1 MLPACGG
8 GMEIRMKKTEM
19 SLSDRILQQLKAL
32 AMITL
37 GAFIYGISVALL
49 LDPNNLAPGGI
60 TGIAVIL
67 SRFFP
72 VQTGTFYLLL
82 NVPVILL
89 GLWKFGFRFL
99 IKTIY
104 GIAATSLFT
113 NLLSIYPVLTEDPL
127 IASVSGGILMA
138 AGIGIIFK
146 AGATTGGTDIIVK
159 LLRKNHPHL
168 KTGFLFLCMDFVIVT
183 VSGFVFR
190 DFNIAFYALLSV
202 GICGWV
208 LDKFLYGGDEARQ
221 ILIISDHPDE
231 IARKLLHDLDVGC
244 TFLNGAGAWTGNPKK
259 VILCVVHK
267 RLAPQVEEVVKEE
280 DPTAFLILGSANE
293 IYGDGYKDIFA
304 EKI

>member
-1 MLPACGG
+1 MGKTNETPA
-8 GMEIRMKKTEM
+8 
-19 SLSDRILQQLKAL
+19 SQLLHQLLSVL
-32 AMITL
+32 MITI
-37 GAFIYGISVALL
+37 GSFIYGISIALL

-72 VQTGTFYLLL
+72 VSTGTFYLLL
-82 NVPVILL
+82 NIPVILL
-89 GLWKFGFRFL
+89 GLWKFGLRFL
-99 IKTIY
+99 IRTIY
-104 GIAATSLFT
+104 GIAATSIFT
-113 NLLSIYPVLTEDPL
+113 NLLSTLPILTNDPL

-138 AGIGIIFK
+138 GGIGIIFK

-168 KTGFLFLCMDFVIVT
+168 KTGFLFLCMDFIIVT
-183 VSGFVFR
+183 ISGFVFR

-202 GICGWV
+202 GICGFV
-208 LDKFLYGGDEARQ
+208 LDRFLYGGDEARQ
-221 ILIISDHPDE
+221 IFIISDHPDA
-231 IARKLLHDLDVGC
+231 IAKRILYDLDVGC
-244 TFLNGAGAWTGNPKK
+244 TFLSGTGGWTGNPKK

-267 RLAPQVEEVVKEE
+267 RMSPQVEEIVKEE

-304 EKI
+304 EKL

>member
-1 MLPACGG
+1 MGKTNETPA
-8 GMEIRMKKTEM
+8 
-19 SLSDRILQQLKAL
+19 SLLLHQLL
-32 AMITL
+32 SVLMITI
-37 GAFIYGISVALL
+37 GSFIYGISIALL

-72 VQTGTFYLLL
+72 VSTGTFYLLL
-82 NVPVILL
+82 NIPVILL
-89 GLWKFGFRFL
+89 GLWKFGLRFL
-99 IKTIY
+99 IRTIY
-104 GIAATSLFT
+104 GIAATSIFT
-113 NLLSIYPVLTEDPL
+113 NLLSTLPILTNDPL

-138 AGIGIIFK
+138 GGIGIIFK

-168 KTGFLFLCMDFVIVT
+168 KTGFLFLCMDFIIVT
-183 VSGFVFR
+183 ISGFVFR

-202 GICGWV
+202 GICGFV
-208 LDKFLYGGDEARQ
+208 LDRFLYGGDEARQ
-221 ILIISDHPDE
+221 IFIISDHPDA
-231 IARKLLHDLDVGC
+231 IAKRILYDLDVGC
-244 TFLNGAGAWTGNPKK
+244 TFLSGTGGWTGNPKK

-267 RLAPQVEEVVKEE
+267 RLSPQVEEIVKEE

-304 EKI
+304 EKL

>member
-1 MLPACGG
+1 MGKTNETPA
-8 GMEIRMKKTEM
+8 
-19 SLSDRILQQLKAL
+19 SQLLHQLLSVL
-32 AMITL
+32 MITI
-37 GAFIYGISVALL
+37 GSFIYGISIALL

-72 VQTGTFYLLL
+72 VTTGTFYLLL
-82 NVPVILL
+82 NIPVILL
-89 GLWKFGFRFL
+89 GLWKFGLRFL
-99 IKTIY
+99 IRTIY
-104 GIAATSLFT
+104 GIAATSIFT
-113 NLLSIYPVLTEDPL
+113 NLLSTLPVLTNDPL

-138 AGIGIIFK
+138 GGIGIIFK

-168 KTGFLFLCMDFVIVT
+168 KTGFLFLCMDFIIVT
-183 VSGFVFR
+183 ISGFVFR

-202 GICGWV
+202 GICGFV
-208 LDKFLYGGDEARQ
+208 LDRFLYGGDEARQ
-221 ILIISDHPDE
+221 IFIISDHPDA
-231 IARKLLHDLDVGC
+231 IAKRILYDLDVGC
-244 TFLNGAGAWTGNPKK
+244 TFLSGTGGWTGNPKK

-267 RLAPQVEEVVKEE
+267 RMSPQVEEIVKEE

-304 EKI
+304 EKL

>member
-1 MLPACGG
+1 MGKTNETPA
-8 GMEIRMKKTEM
+8 
-19 SLSDRILQQLKAL
+19 SLLLHQLL
-32 AMITL
+32 SVLMITI
-37 GAFIYGISVALL
+37 GSFIYGISIALL

-72 VQTGTFYLLL
+72 VSTGTFYLLL
-82 NVPVILL
+82 NIPVILL
-89 GLWKFGFRFL
+89 GLWKFGLRFL
-99 IKTIY
+99 IRTIY
-104 GIAATSLFT
+104 GIAATSIFT
-113 NLLSIYPVLTEDPL
+113 NLLSTLPILTNDPL

-138 AGIGIIFK
+138 GGIGIIFK

-168 KTGFLFLCMDFVIVT
+168 KTGFLFLCMDFIIVT
-183 VSGFVFR
+183 ISGFVFR

-202 GICGWV
+202 GICGFV
-208 LDKFLYGGDEARQ
+208 LDRFLYGGDEARQ
-221 ILIISDHPDE
+221 IFIISDHPDA
-231 IARKLLHDLDVGC
+231 IAKRILYDLDVGC
-244 TFLNGAGAWTGNPKK
+244 TFLSGTGGWTGNPKK

-267 RLAPQVEEVVKEE
+267 RMSPQVEEIVKEE

-304 EKI
+304 EKL

>member
-1 MLPACGG
+1 MGKTNETPA
-8 GMEIRMKKTEM
+8 
-19 SLSDRILQQLKAL
+19 SQLLHQLLSVL
-32 AMITL
+32 MITI
-37 GAFIYGISVALL
+37 GSFIYGISIALL

-72 VQTGTFYLLL
+72 VSTGTFYLLL
-82 NVPVILL
+82 NIPVILL
-89 GLWKFGFRFL
+89 GLWKFGLRFL
-99 IKTIY
+99 IRTIY
-104 GIAATSLFT
+104 GIAATSIFT
-113 NLLSIYPVLTEDPL
+113 NLLSTLPILTNDPL

-138 AGIGIIFK
+138 GGIGIIFK

-168 KTGFLFLCMDFVIVT
+168 KTGFLFLCMDFIIVT
-183 VSGFVFR
+183 ISGFVFR

-202 GICGWV
+202 GICGFV
-208 LDKFLYGGDEARQ
+208 LDRFLYGGDEARQ
-221 ILIISDHPDE
+221 IFIISDHPDA
-231 IARKLLHDLDVGC
+231 IAKRILYDLDVGC
-244 TFLNGAGAWTGNPKK
+244 TFLSGTGGWTGNPKK

-267 RLAPQVEEVVKEE
+267 RLSPQVEEIVKEE

-304 EKI
+304 EKL

>member
-1 MLPACGG
+1 MGKTNETPA
-8 GMEIRMKKTEM
+8 
-19 SLSDRILQQLKAL
+19 SQLLHQLLSVL
-32 AMITL
+32 MITI
-37 GAFIYGISVALL
+37 GSFIYGISIALL

-72 VQTGTFYLLL
+72 VSTGTFYLLL
-82 NVPVILL
+82 NIPVILL
-89 GLWKFGFRFL
+89 GLWKFGLRFL
-99 IKTIY
+99 IRTIY
-104 GIAATSLFT
+104 GIAATSIFT
-113 NLLSIYPVLTEDPL
+113 NLLSTLPILTTDPL

-138 AGIGIIFK
+138 GGIGIIFK

-168 KTGFLFLCMDFVIVT
+168 KTGFLFLCMDFIIVT
-183 VSGFVFR
+183 ISGFVFR

-202 GICGWV
+202 GICGFV
-208 LDKFLYGGDEARQ
+208 LDRFLYGGDEARQ
-221 ILIISDHPDE
+221 IFIISDHPDA
-231 IARKLLHDLDVGC
+231 IAKRILYDLDVGC
-244 TFLNGAGAWTGNPKK
+244 TFLSGTGGWTGNPKK

-267 RLAPQVEEVVKEE
+267 RMSPQVEEIVKEE

-304 EKI
+304 EKL